1 MLTNLVH
8 CQRWPFRR
16 VSMDVWYVTCDLMLF
31 IESLKKND
39 YCPLRANQQ
48 VDDSGA
54 KSPHRCVANSR
65 RCRHAV
71 SAPG

>member
-1 MLTNLVH
+1 
-8 CQRWPFRR
+8 
-16 VSMDVWYVTCDLMLF
+16 MDVWHAACDLMLF

-54 KSPHRCVANSR
+54 RSAHLRVANNR
-65 RCRHAV
+65 RCWQAV
-71 SAPG
+71 SAFR